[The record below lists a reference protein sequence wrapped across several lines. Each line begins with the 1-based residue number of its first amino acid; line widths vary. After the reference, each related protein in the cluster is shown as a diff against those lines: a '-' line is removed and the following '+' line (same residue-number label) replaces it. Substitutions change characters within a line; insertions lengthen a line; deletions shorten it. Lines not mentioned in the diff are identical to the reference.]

1 MQLVPLAAKMVE
13 ERPLL
18 GDIKDVEED
27 ASRNKREISKEAEE
41 KENRVG
47 RRRSLGTGQPRH
59 SEQASGSEGG
69 DISQDQGALGLQEL
83 EAGACHHLEVTC
95 AT

>member
-1 MQLVPLAAKMVE
+1 MQPVPLAAKMVE

-47 RRRSLGTGQPRH
+47 RKEELRSWPTT
-59 SEQASGSEGG
+59 SF
-69 DISQDQGALGLQEL
+69 
-83 EAGACHHLEVTC
+83 
-95 AT
+95 

>member
-1 MQLVPLAAKMVE
+1 MDDFASLHVYTFHSCKSGVNPVHLTSACLHLGELQGRQGLKCSLCLW
-13 ERPLL
+13 LL

-47 RRRSLGTGQPRH
+47 MKEELRSWPTT
-59 SEQASGSEGG
+59 SF
-69 DISQDQGALGLQEL
+69 
-83 EAGACHHLEVTC
+83 
-95 AT
+95 